1 VRRDR
6 EQRVNGWI
14 VVAVVLVAVVL
25 AFGLYLSMTAG
36 RLDHLHRRIDTST
49 LALDAQL
56 LRRSSVAVELAS
68 AQVLDPASGMLI
80 ADAAHR
86 ARQAADLGPED
97 RALAES
103 DLTAALLATLEP
115 EDLEEVRA
123 QPMGAEML
131 DELAAAGRRVQLTR
145 RFHNDA
151 VRACRQVRR
160 QRMVRLFRLAG
171 HTPWP
176 ETWEMDDS
184 MPEGLGTR

>member
-1 VRRDR
+1 M
-6 EQRVNGWI
+6 NGWL
-14 VVAVVLVAVVL
+14 VLGLVLVLLLLVL
-25 AFGLYLSMTAG
+25 GLYLSMTAG

-56 LRRSSVAVELAS
+56 LRRSAVSGELAAS
-68 AQVLDPASGMLI
+68 LLLDPGSGMLI

-86 ARQAADLGPED
+86 ARTASDVDREE

-103 DLTAALLATLEP
+103 DLTAALMVTLDP
-115 EDLEEVRA
+115 EDIDEVRSQA
-123 QPMGAEML
+123 HGAEML
-131 DELAAAGRRVQLTR
+131 DELEAACRRVQLSR

-160 QRMVRLFRLAG
+160 QRLVRLFRLAG

-184 MPEGLGTR
+184 MPEGLSGR